1 MGGPNKAKVDAE
13 PATTEEADADIK
25 SNGLRGLF
33 TYATKLDYLASVF
46 SAVILGGLGVA
57 MVSFI
62 FVLKPFF
69 SSAADAETANGGLP
83 MNVVN
88 QMALS
93 FIIIGAAQFAAALPG
108 FG

>member
-1 MGGPNKAKVDAE
+1 MGGPKVDAA
-13 PATTEEADADIK
+13 PATSTEEAESSTK

-33 TYATKLDYLASVF
+33 TYATALDYLASVI
-46 SAVILGGLGVA
+46 SSVILGGLGVA

-69 SSAADAETANGGLP
+69 SSAADSESANGGLP
-83 MNVVN
+83 MDVVN
-88 QMALS
+88 QMTVS